1 MSGKG
6 KPRADARRV
15 KKLSRR
21 AKESQEE
28 DNARPAKQRKIA
40 AKTHAVSD
48 GDDQPHQDDVER
60 VFLLDPLA
68 DEPFDN
74 DVNEDVAFVDEAQAQ
89 KGKEFSRSVGPSLI
103 PLSVDGVSDHVS
115 LKIKRKIWANEYIN
129 LASLLERD
137 MHRESSLLYINTNG
151 QIESRAA
158 ESKDT
163 IWSIEHWTDCFLVFM
178 DIYVQ
183 RYASK
188 VLELIKYM
196 TVIRDAATHLPGW
209 RQYDRQFRAR
219 QALSVSSWAVVHN
232 ELWTRVMPGKKKVMN
247 DVSNNNGQSVSSY
260 SNQSASYLKC
270 RFFNNGACHYS
281 RCRFAHVCESCGS
294 REHGK
299 FLCGKQRSI
308 ESPMN
313 GTNFARSS
321 FRGSRGGS
329 FGGSRRF
336 RGGNRG
342 RW

>member
-74 DVNEDVAFVDEAQAQ
+74 YVDEDFAFVDEAQAQ

-232 ELWTRVMPGKKKVMN
+232 EL
-247 DVSNNNGQSVSSY
+247 
-260 SNQSASYLKC
+260 
-270 RFFNNGACHYS
+270 
-281 RCRFAHVCESCGS
+281 
-294 REHGK
+294 
-299 FLCGKQRSI
+299 
-308 ESPMN
+308 
-313 GTNFARSS
+313 
-321 FRGSRGGS
+321 
-329 FGGSRRF
+329 
-336 RGGNRG
+336 
-342 RW
+342 